1 VKESSENERRTYEAL
16 NGSSLGEFAP
26 RCFRSVDR
34 GKKTLLY
41 IEDLTAP
48 YASPCV
54 MDIKM
59 GTRTFQEKEGDNPNR
74 RLDLM
79 QKMAKMDNGPQDLT
93 ADEREQGITKLRYM
107 QFRDS
112 SSSSA
117 DHGWRIEGIHLP
129 GGKYSVRKTLRES
142 AALRETLCAYLQDA
156 PEKGRPRQLRAPL
169 VAGELAGTLDRLRE
183 ALQASAWFHQ
193 HEVVSSSLLLIYDD
207 AEPPRAPPGVWMI
220 DFANCL
226 GHDVRL
232 SHRAPWAQGNH
243 EDGYLA
249 GLDSLVDMF
258 TSISRGGQAA
268 HGDAHG
274 RTDAD

>member
-1 VKESSENERRTYEAL
+1 MIAMAHVHAL
-16 NGSSLGEFAP
+16 VAV
-26 RCFRSVDR
+26 R
-34 GKKTLLY
+34 LL
-41 IEDLTAP
+41 I
-48 YASPCV
+48 
-54 MDIKM
+54 
-59 GTRTFQEKEGDNPNR
+59 TRT
-74 RLDLM
+74 
-79 QKMAKMDNGPQDLT
+79 
-93 ADEREQGITKLRYM
+93 
-107 QFRDS
+107 
-112 SSSSA
+112 
-117 DHGWRIEGIHLP
+117 
-129 GGKYSVRKTLRES
+129 
-142 AALRETLCAYLQDA
+142 
-156 PEKGRPRQLRAPL
+156 L
-169 VAGELAGTLDRLRE
+169 VARRSPRPLPTPSAPPPRPILLATSQIRVRLPVPHPLLH
-183 ALQASAWFHQ
+183 ACPQ
-193 HEVVSSSLLLIYDD
+193 VVSSSLLLIYDD